1 MMMRVVGLVLAV
13 SVGEP
18 GEFFPQVSERRFPV
32 VREYDPSRVSSLALL
47 LRFQPIDPCTQLTKL

>member
-1 MMMRVVGLVLAV
+1 MIPLDVDKMMMRVVGLVLAV

-18 GEFFPQVSERRFPV
+18 GEFFPQVSQRRFPV

-47 LRFQPIDPCTQLTKL
+47 LRL